1 MQQPNFVWMKFGFG
15 LILGA
20 ALAAAAFGQQKF
32 DKKKPDTA
40 QSRSLADSLAR
51 ATQELELTRNWS
63 FGFQH
68 YRNRQ
73 YAEAT
78 PYFWKVIAHD
88 SAAASNRQYPQV
100 FDFLGQS
107 YIKLN
112 KLDSAILAY
121 EIGVKIFPAEANLR
135 RTLAMVLARH
145 EYFDLALREYQTLQ
159 ALNAASPEDL
169 RRQANLL
176 VRVNRYDDAIVVY
189 EKILTLAPNEAE
201 VRQALSALYKS
212 TGRTAAAL
220 ASMEAALAQNPND
233 AQLLFELARAQF
245 KQQEDAKAI
254 ELLSRYKMLVPTDVT
269 ALELLGEVLSRAG
282 RFREA
287 LQTYE
292 QINAGNPGDKKALV
306 NSSIC
311 YRQLGDFP
319 AARRLANQALAVDKR
334 YGAAFM
340 ALGKS
345 YEACADQCVAKKNKA
360 DFDDRLVYEL
370 AYQQYEKALQDL
382 TTRAAAQQY
391 MNLLAASLPQK
402 EDRFMHK
409 GKNKAAGPCYQWIY

>member
-1 MQQPNFVWMKFGFG
+1 MQHPKFVWIKSGLG
-15 LILGA
+15 LIFWTTFTVT
-20 ALAAAAFGQQKF
+20 AFGQQKF
-32 DKKKPDTA
+32 DQKKSDTA
-40 QSRSLADSLAR
+40 QLRSPADSLAR
-51 ATQELELTRNWS
+51 AAQELELTRNWS
-63 FGFQH
+63 YGFQH
-68 YRNRQ
+68 YRNRR

-78 PYFWKVIAHD
+78 PYFWKVIAQD
-88 SAAASNRQYPQV
+88 SAAALSRQYPQA

-112 KLDSAILAY
+112 KPDSAILAY
-121 EIGVKIFPAEANLR
+121 ETGVNALPANASLR
-135 RTLAMVLARH
+135 RLLATVLARY
-145 EYFDLALREYQTLQ
+145 ERFDLALHEYQTLQ
-159 ALNAASPEDL
+159 AQNAATPEDL
-169 RRQANLL
+169 RRLANLL
-176 VRVNRYDDAIVVY
+176 VRVNRYDEAIVAY
-189 EKILTLAPNEAE
+189 EKILTLTPNDAE

-220 ASMEAALAQNPND
+220 ASMEAALAQKPND
-233 AQLLFELARAQF
+233 TQLLFELAQTRI
-245 KQQEDAKAI
+245 KQQEDEKAL
-254 ELLSRYKMLVPTDVT
+254 ELLLRYKMLVPTDVT

-292 QINAGNPGDKKALV
+292 QIIAGNPDEKKALV

-311 YRQLGDFP
+311 YRELGDFP
-319 AARRLANQALAVDKR
+319 AARRLANKALAVDNR

-345 YEACADQCVAKKNKA
+345 YQTCADQCVAQKNKV
-360 DFDDRLVYEL
+360 DFADRLVYEL

-382 TTRAAAQQY
+382 TTRATAQQH
-391 MNLLAASLPQK
+391 MNLLAANLPQK

-409 GKNKAAGPCYQWIY
+409 GQDKATGPCYQWIY